1 MKEIGIYIHIPFCIK
16 KCEYCDFVSYCNK
29 KEYVPQYINA
39 LKKEIKNNIN
49 KEYKIT
55 TIYIGGGTPS
65 SIEENYI
72 ADIIETIKLN
82 MNEENLKDFE
92 NIEVTIE
99 VNPGTV
105 NKEKLQVYKKIGI
118 NRLSIGLQSTD
129 DVILKEIG
137 RIHNY
142 EQFLDTYKWAEEAGF
157 ENINVDLMLGLPG
170 QDIEILK
177 NSLENVVNLK
187 PEPKHI
193 SVYSLIVEE
202 NTKIEQRIGSGEL
215 SLPDDEEERRQYHY
229 MKNFLELNGYKH
241 YEISNFAK
249 PGFESKHNMNCW
261 EQKQYVGF
269 GVAAHSYVNG
279 VRYANTTDLKEYLN
293 VDKSKKN
300 RNVES
305 MENKIKNENK
315 IGKENEK
322 VGFKNV
328 RIIEEIQ
335 NKLDREKE
343 FMMLG
348 LRKLDG
354 ISISKFEQKFEENP
368 IYLFRNELQ
377 KLVEEDLLEVDLDDI
392 KLTSKGLDLANLVW
406 EEFV

>member
-118 NRLSIGLQSTD
+118 NRLSIGLQETHNEL
-129 DVILKEIG
+129 LKSIG
-137 RIHNY
+137 RIHTY
-142 EQFLDTYKWAEEAGF
+142 EEFIKTYNLARKIGF
-157 ENINVDLMLGLPG
+157 NNINVDLMIALPNQTI
-170 QDIEILK
+170 QDIKE
-177 NSLENVVNLK
+177 NLEKITKLN
-187 PEPKHI
+187 PEHI
-193 SVYSLIVEE
+193 SVYSLILEE
-202 NTKIEQRIGSGEL
+202 GTPFYNKYNENKIK
-215 SLPDDEEERRQYHY
+215 LPDEELERNMYWY
-229 MKNFLELNGYKH
+229 VKNTLENNGYMH
-241 YEISNFAK
+241 YEISNFSK
-249 PGFESKHNMNCW
+249 KGFESKHNMNCW
-261 EQKQYVGF
+261 NQEEYLGF
-269 GVAAHSYVNG
+269 GVAAHSYNYRI
-279 VRYANTTDLKEYLN
+279 RYSNTNSIEEYIKGSNKIIHEEQTLEDMQKEYML
-293 VDKSKKN
+293 
-300 RNVES
+300 
-305 MENKIKNENK
+305 
-315 IGKENEK
+315 
-322 VGFKNV
+322 
-328 RIIEEIQ
+328 
-335 NKLDREKE
+335 
-343 FMMLG
+343 LG
-348 LRKLDG
+348 LRKIEG
-354 ISISKFEQKFEENP
+354 INIQKFKNKFAQNP
-368 IYLFRNELQ
+368 IFIFKEQLN
-377 KLVEEDLLEVDLDDI
+377 KLVYEELIIVDGNEI
-392 KLTSKGLDLANLVW
+392 KLTNKGLDLANIVW

>member
-118 NRLSIGLQSTD
+118 NRLSIGLQETHNEL
-129 DVILKEIG
+129 LKSIG
-137 RIHNY
+137 RIHTY
-142 EQFLDTYKWAEEAGF
+142 EEFINTYNLARKIGF
-157 ENINVDLMLGLPG
+157 NNINVDLMIALPNQTI
-170 QDIEILK
+170 QDIKE
-177 NSLENVVNLK
+177 NLEKITKLN
-187 PEPKHI
+187 PEHI
-193 SVYSLIVEE
+193 SVYSLILEE
-202 NTKIEQRIGSGEL
+202 GTPFYNKYNENKIK
-215 SLPDDEEERRQYHY
+215 LPDEELERNMYWY
-229 MKNFLELNGYKH
+229 VKNTLENNGYMH
-241 YEISNFAK
+241 YEISNFSK
-249 PGFESKHNMNCW
+249 KGFESKHNMNCW
-261 EQKQYVGF
+261 NQEEYLGF
-269 GVAAHSYVNG
+269 GVAAHSYNNRI
-279 VRYANTTDLKEYLN
+279 RYSNTNSIEEYIKGSNKIIHEEQTLEDIQKEYML
-293 VDKSKKN
+293 
-300 RNVES
+300 
-305 MENKIKNENK
+305 
-315 IGKENEK
+315 
-322 VGFKNV
+322 
-328 RIIEEIQ
+328 
-335 NKLDREKE
+335 
-343 FMMLG
+343 LG
-348 LRKLDG
+348 LRKIEG
-354 ISISKFEQKFEENP
+354 INIQKFKNKFAQNP
-368 IYLFRNELQ
+368 IFIFKEQLN
-377 KLVEEDLLEVDLDDI
+377 KLVDEELIIVDGNEI
-392 KLTSKGLDLANLVW
+392 KLTNKGLDLANIVW

>member
-118 NRLSIGLQSTD
+118 NRLSIGLQETHNEL
-129 DVILKEIG
+129 LKSIG
-137 RIHNY
+137 RIHTY
-142 EQFLDTYKWAEEAGF
+142 EEFIKTYKLARKIGF
-157 ENINVDLMLGLPG
+157 NNINVDLMIALPNQTI
-170 QDIEILK
+170 QDIKE
-177 NSLENVVNLK
+177 NLEKITKLN
-187 PEPKHI
+187 PEHI
-193 SVYSLIVEE
+193 SVYSLILEE
-202 NTKIEQRIGSGEL
+202 GTPFYNKYNENKIK
-215 SLPDDEEERRQYHY
+215 LPDEDTERNMYWY
-229 MKNFLELNGYKH
+229 VKNTLENNGYMH
-241 YEISNFAK
+241 YEISNFSK
-249 PGFESKHNMNCW
+249 KGFESKHNMNCW
-261 EQKQYVGF
+261 NQEEYLGF
-269 GVAAHSYVNG
+269 GLAAHSYNNRI
-279 VRYANTTDLKEYLN
+279 RYSNTNSIEEYIKGSNKIIHEEQTLEDMQKEYML
-293 VDKSKKN
+293 
-300 RNVES
+300 
-305 MENKIKNENK
+305 
-315 IGKENEK
+315 
-322 VGFKNV
+322 
-328 RIIEEIQ
+328 
-335 NKLDREKE
+335 
-343 FMMLG
+343 LG
-348 LRKLDG
+348 LRKIEG
-354 ISISKFEQKFEENP
+354 INIQKFKNKFAQNP
-368 IYLFRNELQ
+368 IFIFKEQLN
-377 KLVEEDLLEVDLDDI
+377 KLVDEELIIVDGNEI
-392 KLTSKGLDLANLVW
+392 KLTNKGLDLANIVW

>member
-118 NRLSIGLQSTD
+118 NRLSIGLQETHNEL
-129 DVILKEIG
+129 LKSIG
-137 RIHNY
+137 RIHTY
-142 EQFLDTYKWAEEAGF
+142 EEFIKTYKLARKIGF
-157 ENINVDLMLGLPG
+157 NNINVDLMIALPNQTI
-170 QDIEILK
+170 QDIKE
-177 NSLENVVNLK
+177 NLENITKLN
-187 PEPKHI
+187 PEHI
-193 SVYSLIVEE
+193 SVYSLILEE
-202 NTKIEQRIGSGEL
+202 GTPFYNKYNENKIK
-215 SLPDDEEERRQYHY
+215 LPDEELERNMYWY
-229 MKNFLELNGYKH
+229 VKNTLENNGYMH
-241 YEISNFAK
+241 YEISNFSK
-249 PGFESKHNMNCW
+249 KGFESKHNMNCW
-261 EQKQYVGF
+261 NQEEYLGF
-269 GVAAHSYVNG
+269 GVAAHSYNNRI
-279 VRYANTTDLKEYLN
+279 RYSNTNSIEEYIKGSNKIIHEEQTLEDMQKEYML
-293 VDKSKKN
+293 
-300 RNVES
+300 
-305 MENKIKNENK
+305 
-315 IGKENEK
+315 
-322 VGFKNV
+322 
-328 RIIEEIQ
+328 
-335 NKLDREKE
+335 
-343 FMMLG
+343 LG
-348 LRKLDG
+348 LRKIEG
-354 ISISKFEQKFEENP
+354 INIQKFKNKFAQNP
-368 IYLFRNELQ
+368 IFIFKEQLN
-377 KLVEEDLLEVDLDDI
+377 KLVNEELIIVDGNEI
-392 KLTSKGLDLANLVW
+392 KLTNKGLDLANIVW